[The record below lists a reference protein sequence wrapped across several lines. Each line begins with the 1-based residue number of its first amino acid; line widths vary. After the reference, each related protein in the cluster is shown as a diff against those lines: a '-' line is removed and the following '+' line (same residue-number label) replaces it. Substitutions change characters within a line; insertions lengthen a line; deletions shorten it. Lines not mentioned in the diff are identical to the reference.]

1 MSELRTNRIVPRD
14 GLVSGTGIG
23 GGIIQVKNT
32 LFSGTDTI
40 SCTNENA
47 LAYFD
52 TSVACTIT
60 PTRSDSKILI
70 GASMTGEGNSSNQ
83 ENFSFRIKRVISGGA
98 TSFIQGA
105 TDGDRSLGLGLT
117 GDSTANAT
125 SSPSSF
131 SINNYMD
138 APATTSAVTY
148 TVQISYTFGYGA
160 GTYYVN
166 RQVTDT
172 DAAANG
178 RFLSWIT
185 LMEVSG

>member
-32 LFSGTDTI
+32 LFSGTETV

-98 TSFIQGA
+98 TSFIQVS
-105 TDGDRSLGLGLT
+105 TEGDR
-117 GDSTANAT
+117 
-125 SSPSSF
+125 
-131 SINNYMD
+131 
-138 APATTSAVTY
+138 
-148 TVQISYTFGYGA
+148 
-160 GTYYVN
+160 
-166 RQVTDT
+166 
-172 DAAANG
+172 
-178 RFLSWIT
+178 
-185 LMEVSG
+185 